1 MHATLKQVGL
11 LYKLYSYDPVLSQSS
26 DILGAASKNLRRV
39 GGEGGSSCDLAMA
52 FDDLDDG
59 VSMAYEGLVDVV
71 DAFASIPILLSAYS
85 TNGPQS
91 PRCLSRFLSFSLSRT
106 LSFIPLF
113 SLLGAPHTSSLSL
126 PVHTHYPHSSL
137 AHCFSR
143 ACLSDFE

>member
-26 DILGAASKNLRRV
+26 DILGLASTNLRRV
-39 GGEGGSSCDLAMA
+39 GGEGGSACDLALA
-52 FDDLDDG
+52 IDDLDGG

-91 PRCLSRFLSFSLSRT
+91 PRYLSRFLSFSLSRT

-113 SLLGAPHTSSLSL
+113 SLLGISHTSSLSL
-126 PVHTHYPHSSL
+126 PVHTHYPPSSI

-143 ACLSDFE
+143 ACLSD